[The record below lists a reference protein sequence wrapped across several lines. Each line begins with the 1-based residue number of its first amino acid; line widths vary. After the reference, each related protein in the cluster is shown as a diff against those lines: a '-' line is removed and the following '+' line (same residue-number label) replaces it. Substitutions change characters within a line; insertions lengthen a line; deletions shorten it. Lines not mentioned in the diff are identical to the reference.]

1 MKAGRIAGAIFLFGL
16 ALILGCAGLY
26 QWVMQPPPPAPDL
39 AQRVRPEPPPVVT
52 HTAPASA
59 PPEDLERCPL
69 QVTVLDMADNPVEG
83 ALVKPVFF
91 VEIDGEGETFK
102 HKGARTDAEGVAGF
116 SDGPCGGV
124 AVAVLHEGYA
134 RAKELVEDT
143 AEVSEVTVYLL
154 SGVLIDGRVTDADGA
169 PVEGA
174 EVAFREWQKTTDEDG
189 AYELWVTPGV
199 PGDVTARKDGYL
211 TDRREVRLPEEGGV
225 TLDFTLE
232 RLRQVAVFCAG
243 LPDDDCLGIEP
254 GVLCTRADFFFG
266 APCDMSPTICTCPEG
281 AAAVRGGGKSAR
293 VPEGAEEVWLDFRDE
308 GGVRGRVVRDG
319 EPVEVCKLEVLR
331 VPRGLVEDV
340 ARGVLV
346 GRNSGCEEDGT
357 FEVYG
362 MIDGRWRLNIMSL
375 GLEQTIPELVL
386 SGDMIDLGDIELLAG
401 GAIAGR
407 LYDGLTGDTLRSEA
421 VYAAPV
427 RDGVLTMPDG
437 AYNVVAVRDP
447 LGAVEVELVDEGEVW
462 VELELWG
469 DAFEEDQG
477 LSLVSGGA
485 GELVVDAVP
494 EESPAAAAG
503 LQPGDVIS
511 DVKLFGLQLST
522 LHPRLSSAALRYYS
536 GPGMALVVDRGGEAV
551 EIDLE

>member
-1 MKAGRIAGAIFLFGL
+1 
-16 ALILGCAGLY
+16 
-26 QWVMQPPPPAPDL
+26 
-39 AQRVRPEPPPVVT
+39 
-52 HTAPASA
+52 
-59 PPEDLERCPL
+59 
-69 QVTVLDMADNPVEG
+69 
-83 ALVKPVFF
+83 
-91 VEIDGEGETFK
+91 
-102 HKGARTDAEGVAGF
+102 
-116 SDGPCGGV
+116 
-124 AVAVLHEGYA
+124 
-134 RAKELVEDT
+134 
-143 AEVSEVTVYLL
+143 
-154 SGVLIDGRVTDADGA
+154 
-169 PVEGA
+169 
-174 EVAFREWQKTTDEDG
+174 
-189 AYELWVTPGV
+189 
-199 PGDVTARKDGYL
+199 
-211 TDRREVRLPEEGGV
+211 
-225 TLDFTLE
+225 
-232 RLRQVAVFCAG
+232 
-243 LPDDDCLGIEP
+243 
-254 GVLCTRADFFFG
+254 
-266 APCDMSPTICTCPEG
+266 MSPTICTCPEG

-427 RDGVLTMPDG
+427 RDGVLTMPAAFTETDHNGAFELSGLPDG